1 MRGSQIE
8 RLKRDSRELKH
19 YMKKMEKRG
28 DTNLVHKLKTKYEYL
43 NYRINEIE
51 LDIAV

>member
-1 MRGSQIE
+1 
-8 RLKRDSRELKH
+8 
-19 YMKKMEKRG
+19 MKKMEKRG

-51 LDIAV
+51 LDIAVQGLQTVKNVL